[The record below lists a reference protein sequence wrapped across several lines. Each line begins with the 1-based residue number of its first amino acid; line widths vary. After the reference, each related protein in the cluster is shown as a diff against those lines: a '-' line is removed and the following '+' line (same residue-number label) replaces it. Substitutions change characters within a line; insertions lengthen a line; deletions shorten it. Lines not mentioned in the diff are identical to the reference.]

1 MPSTSITEEKAALRR
16 AVRARLSAMS
26 PEERAESDGILF
38 CRFLALPGLAAADRV
53 LLFCGMGTEPD
64 TARLIPALLDRGKQV
79 LLPRCLP
86 GRGLEARRVTEE
98 SALIRHRYGMLE
110 PGEDC
115 PLAARE
121 SIDLILV
128 PGLCFDRLG
137 YRLGQ
142 GGGYYDRYL
151 AGYAGSTV
159 GLCRR
164 AVLQEAV
171 PREAHDRPVDLVVT
185 DGEPVPG

>member
-16 AVRARLSAMS
+16 VVRARLSAMT
-26 PEERAESDGILF
+26 PAEREESDGALF
-38 CRFLALPGLAAADRV
+38 RRFLALPQLAAAETV
-53 LLFCGMGTEPD
+53 LLFYGMGTEPD
-64 TARLIPALLDRGKQV
+64 TARLIPALLDRGQQV

-86 GRGLEARRVTEE
+86 GHGLEARLVTRE

-115 PLAARE
+115 TLVPRE
-121 SIDLILV
+121 KIDLILV
-128 PGLCFDRLG
+128 PGLCFDGLG
-137 YRLGQ
+137 YRLGH

-151 AGYAGSTV
+151 AGYAGTTV

-171 PREAHDRPVDLVVT
+171 PREEHDRPVSLVIT
-185 DGEPVPG
+185 DGEPVRC

>member
-1 MPSTSITEEKAALRR
+1 
-16 AVRARLSAMS
+16 
-26 PEERAESDGILF
+26 
-38 CRFLALPGLAAADRV
+38 
-53 LLFCGMGTEPD
+53 
-64 TARLIPALLDRGKQV
+64 
-79 LLPRCLP
+79 
-86 GRGLEARRVTEE
+86 
-98 SALIRHRYGMLE
+98 MLE

-151 AGYAGSTV
+151 AGYAGATV

>member
-1 MPSTSITEEKAALRR
+1 MPSTITAEKAALRTQI
-16 AVRARLSAMS
+16 RARLKALPLS
-26 PEERAESDGILF
+26 ERQAGDALLF
-38 CRFLALPGLAAADRV
+38 QRFLSLPQTAAAST
-53 LLFCGMGTEPD
+53 LLLYHGMGTEPD

-86 GRGLEARRVTEE
+86 GRCLEARRVTEE

>member
-16 AVRARLSAMS
+16 VVRARLSAMS
-26 PEERAESDGILF
+26 PEEREESDGILF
-38 CRFLALPGLAAADRV
+38 RRFLALPGVAAADRV
-53 LLFCGMGTEPD
+53 LLFYGMGAEPD
-64 TARLIPALLDRGKQV
+64 TSRLIPAPLDMGKQV

-86 GRGLEARRVTEE
+86 GHRLEARRVTEE
-98 SALIRHRYGMLE
+98 SVLIRHRYGMLE
-110 PGEDC
+110 PGEGC
-115 PLAARE
+115 PLVPQE
-121 SIDLILV
+121 EIELILV

-151 AGYAGSTV
+151 AGYGGTTV

-164 AVLQEAV
+164 EVLQERV

-185 DGEPVPG
+185 DG